1 MVFNFFVVVDVVLC
15 VVCLVFFYFVW
26 VQENFC
32 TRNQLSALGSAMVQ
46 DATLLENDIHHVE
59 EDLVT
64 NVKERL
70 QENDRLRE
78 IQRMLL
84 SGNTIRAA
92 AGGVVVGGQTHKG
105 LYEGGVSSLL
115 ESKSHY

>member
-1 MVFNFFVVVDVVLC
+1 MLCCVLC
-15 VVCLVFFYFVW
+15 VLLFFYFVW
-26 VQENFC
+26 VQENFR

-64 NVKERL
+64 NVKERH

-84 SGNTIRAA
+84 SGNTNRAA

-105 LYEGGVSSLL
+105 LYGGGVSSLL

>member
-1 MVFNFFVVVDVVLC
+1 MCCVFWCFFILW
-15 VVCLVFFYFVW
+15 L
-26 VQENFC
+26 VQENFR

-64 NVKERL
+64 NVKERH

-84 SGNTIRAA
+84 SGNTTRAA

-105 LYEGGVSSLL
+105 LYGGGVSSLL